1 MISGTVVIADKTI
14 TFTHAYK
21 TDKVTYT
28 ICNTLNG
35 EFETKVVSAEKFMV
49 ALGLALSWTGKI
61 PGKEGYKMA
70 ESVQPDNPELR
81 FIPIEYRL
89 SPEFQL
95 GIDY

>member
-1 MISGTVVIADKTI
+1 MISGTVVIADKAI
-14 TFTHAYK
+14 TFTN
-21 TDKVTYT
+21 TNNDRITYT
-28 ICNTLNG
+28 VSDTING
-35 EFETKVVSAEKFMV
+35 DWETKIVPAKEFMI

-70 ESVQPDNPELR
+70 ESVQPDNPDLR